1 MEPSEVPTGPCLTL
15 LGHFLYSLPLGN
27 EFSYDLIRLR
37 ASRMHLMR

>member
-1 MEPSEVPTGPCLTL
+1 MEPSEVPTGPSLTL
-15 LGHFLYSLPLGN
+15 LGPFPLGN